1 MGDLG
6 LETVSQGDHKARRFL
21 GTVRRDRWKVRVL
34 FRGGSVQLRLSDS
47 QALVLRL
54 VFCSLCREVT
64 FLMENLTCVL
74 G

>member
-1 MGDLG
+1 MG

-21 GTVRRDRWKVRVL
+21 GKVRRDPMEGEVL
-34 FRGGSVQLRLSDS
+34 FRGWVCTAPSPVISGSGAKAGLLF
-47 QALVLRL
+47 LV
-54 VFCSLCREVT
+54 REVT